1 MAQEGGFMKQVQIS
15 ESTYSALDEAGES
28 NEAMEAFIGGNAG
41 WFRDLWNYRELL
53 FFLAWRDFRLRYRQ
67 TLLGI
72 LWALIQP
79 VFMMAI
85 FPVLFG
91 RVVKVPSDGMPYPV
105 FYYAGLLPWIY
116 FANVVGL
123 SAVSLI
129 SNAALFTKVYFPR
142 VFLPASPPLTGLI
155 DLLIS
160 STILIGLLIWY
171 DVPFTWR
178 LAIWPALVFLLF
190 ILTVGVGTLLAASN
204 VRYRD
209 IKHALP
215 LVLQIW
221 LYITPIIYPLSLVP
235 EKFRVLA
242 LLNPLTG
249 IIEAFRAS
257 CSPAAA
263 IDWTALAVSILVT
276 GILLAVSLFY
286 FIRMEGEF
294 ADIA

>member
-15 ESTYSALDEAGES
+15 ESTYSALDEAAES
-28 NEAMEAFIGGNAG
+28 NEPMEAFIGGNAG

-79 VFMMAI
+79 VFTMAI
-85 FPVLFG
+85 FTVLFG

-129 SNAALFTKVYFPR
+129 SNAGLFTKVYFPR

-160 STILIGLLIWY
+160 SIILIGLLIWY
-171 DVPFTWR
+171 GMPFTWILSKKR
-178 LAIWPALVFLLF
+178 FLYDKQ
-190 ILTVGVGTLLAASN
+190 V
-204 VRYRD
+204 
-209 IKHALP
+209 
-215 LVLQIW
+215 
-221 LYITPIIYPLSLVP
+221 
-235 EKFRVLA
+235 
-242 LLNPLTG
+242 
-249 IIEAFRAS
+249 
-257 CSPAAA
+257 
-263 IDWTALAVSILVT
+263 
-276 GILLAVSLFY
+276 
-286 FIRMEGEF
+286 
-294 ADIA
+294 